1 MNIIL
6 RGEAQTLNRSKN
18 EKHEG
23 GLVKC
28 YWLVSWLHQQKMR
41 NLQLYTDPIS
51 HEVTIESNIFQ
62 HIQNDSS
69 IIYASSSQIPALL
82 NEASSWLTF
91 LMKATENVSQET
103 MPWSIS
109 STKAVRVKDS
119 RSPKLQDNTHTQKK
133 NTHHSKL
140 HSSRWLGTV
149 FSGKAQMAWN
159 ITRNER
165 SAETERERW
174 QGARE
179 RCSMLRPGLLEEDR
193 STETGREKGEMG
205 QRFVRCSA
213 DRLAF
218 GRQRGAV
225 RRPAGAGQHSAVF
238 QSGSEKAT

>member
-1 MNIIL
+1 MRHL
-6 RGEAQTLNRSKN
+6 LGWPSWWRPQRTCPRRRCRGPSAPRRPSEWRTA
-18 EKHEG
+18 G
-23 GLVKC
+23 
-28 YWLVSWLHQQKMR
+28 HQNYK
-41 NLQLYTDPIS
+41 T
-51 HEVTIESNIFQ
+51 
-62 HIQNDSS
+62 
-69 IIYASSSQIPALL
+69 
-82 NEASSWLTF
+82 
-91 LMKATENVSQET
+91 
-103 MPWSIS
+103 
-109 STKAVRVKDS
+109 
-119 RSPKLQDNTHTQKK
+119 THTHKKK

-179 RCSMLRPGLLEEDR
+179 RSSMLRPGLLEEDR